1 MPANSSKPTV
11 LRWTRFQSDNH
22 GTGAEKRTAQIRWL
36 CETAGADL
44 VDLRPPEDFP
54 RLRARLMGAWLRL
67 RLGARA
73 AVDAAGP
80 GLLGYRHFFFD
91 SAMRR
96 HPAARLIV
104 WETTYDDVMPYVARR
119 RGMRLLAV
127 PHNLEALVSGKVFAD
142 PRYNPLADLAAEV
155 RRLGRADA
163 VFTIAREERWLL
175 EASGVAARYLPFFP
189 DPALERECLALRQR
203 RREPEATHP
212 LLLVGS
218 AFNAATAHG
227 MRRQLEW
234 LRGSIRPVIVVGPQ
248 TDRIFGEFA
257 SERVSV
263 LGVVS
268 RERLTEVMAAAGA
281 LLVHTQGGAGAVT
294 RIPEAL
300 LAGVPVIANA
310 NALRDCHGTA
320 GTYRYETREEFLR
333 LAGQP
338 LPVPPP
344 PPRPVQDEALF
355 QSVLRQLA
363 APEAAP
369 SA

>member
-1 MPANSSKPTV
+1 MAATTQKPTV
-11 LRWTRFQSDNH
+11 LRWTRFQSDRH
-22 GTGAEKRTAQIRWL
+22 GSGAEKRTAQIHWL
-36 CETAGADL
+36 CEDAG
-44 VDLRPPEDFP
+44 VEVVNLRPPEDFP

-73 AVDAAGP
+73 AVDSAGP
-80 GLLGYRHFFFD
+80 GLLGYRHSFFD

-96 HPAARLIV
+96 HPDSRLIV
-104 WETTYDDVMPYVARR
+104 WETTYDDVMPYVAHR
-119 RGMRLLAV
+119 RGRRLLAV

-142 PRYNPLADLAAEV
+142 PRYNPLVDLAAEV

-175 EASGVAARYLPFFP
+175 EAGGVAARYLPFFP
-189 DPALERECLALRQR
+189 DPELEKECLAVRQH
-203 RREPEATHP
+203 RREPDAAQP
-212 LLLVGS
+212 LLLLGS

-234 LRGSIRPVIVVGPQ
+234 LRGTTRPVIVVGSE
-248 TDRIFGEFA
+248 TDRMLGDFA
-257 SERVSV
+257 SGPVSV
-263 LGVVS
+263 WGSVS

-300 LAGVPVIANA
+300 LAGLPVIANA
-310 NALRDCHGTA
+310 NALRDCHGTP

-355 QSVLRQLA
+355 QATLLQLA
-363 APEAAP
+363 TPALPP
-369 SA
+369 T

>member
-11 LRWTRFQSDNH
+11 LRWTRFRGDRH

-36 CETAGADL
+36 CDEAGVEV

-73 AVDAAGP
+73 AVDSAGP
-80 GLLGYRHFFFD
+80 GLLGYRYFFFD
-91 SAMRR
+91 AAVRR
-96 HPAARLIV
+96 YPDSRLIV
-104 WETTYDDVMPYVARR
+104 WETAYDDVMPYVARR
-119 RGMRLLAV
+119 RGKRLLAV

-142 PRYNPLADLAAEV
+142 PHYNPLADLAAEV

-175 EASGVAARYLPFFP
+175 EAGGVAARYLPFFP
-189 DPALERECLALRQR
+189 DPALEKECLELRQHR
-203 RREPEATHP
+203 RKPDATQP

-234 LRGSIRPVIVVGPQ
+234 LRGTNRPVIVVGPQ
-248 TDRIFGEFA
+248 TDRMLGEFA
-257 SERVSV
+257 SEQVSV
-263 LGVVS
+263 LGAVP

-300 LAGVPVIANA
+300 LAGLPVIANA

-320 GTYRYETREEFLR
+320 GTYRYETCEEFLR
-333 LAGQP
+333 LTIQP
-338 LPVPPP
+338 LPMPPP
-344 PPRPVQDEALF
+344 PARPAQDEALF
-355 QSVLRQLA
+355 QSTLRQLA
-363 APEAAP
+363 APEAPP
-369 SA
+369 ST